1 MQDGPHAT
9 DDLSLPRGEVS
20 VFGPQERIEGLKE
33 RQGPRTA
40 YRADAAFLAH
50 LVAARTQAPA
60 QRAKRRAAPETGAA
74 AYRTGLGLLA
84 AAPVGRV
91 AREA

>member
-1 MQDGPHAT
+1 MPDNPAH
-9 DDLSLPRGEVS
+9 DDVSSLPRGEVS
-20 VFGPQERIEGLKE
+20 VFGPQERIEGLRE
-33 RQGPRTA
+33 RQGPRQA

-74 AYRTGLGLLA
+74 AYQTGLRLLA
-84 AAPVGRV
+84 AAPQGRV